1 MKNYAIINHH
11 AREISNLSLMI
22 LAHRK
27 TEYESRRCHHF
38 EELVNCSDVNVG
50 EFEPPLRRAVMAHH
64 ANEIANAALLLQYS
78 PDNEEFLEHF
88 NKHLAKLCEAFGQKI
103 IGDTE

>member
-27 TEYESRRCHHF
+27 VEYQSRRRHHF
-38 EELVNCSDVNVG
+38 EELVNCSDVDVG
-50 EFEPPLRRAVMAHH
+50 KFEPPLRPAVMAHH
-64 ANEIANAALLLQYS
+64 ADEIANAALLLQYS
-78 PDNEEFLEHF
+78 AGNEEFLKHF

-103 IGDTE
+103 K